1 MTIRYTTEAHRDL
14 LDALEHIA
22 QENPAGAGRLADR
35 TLALLEQ
42 LDRGDFEGAEVRLTS
57 GERLR
62 SWAIP
67 PYRVYYLREPDGILV
82 VRIYHQA
89 RRPITK

>member
-1 MTIRYTTEAHRDL
+1 MRSSTFATENRGA
-14 LDALEHIA
+14 
-22 QENPAGAGRLADR
+22 AGRLADR
-35 TLALLEQ
+35 VFSLLEQ

-57 GERLR
+57 GEVLR

-82 VRIYHQA
+82 VRVYHQA
-89 RRPITK
+89 RRPIAK